1 VSYEG
6 SRLSTPRLP
15 ATVPLTN
22 ADNIFPNKVQLPTA
36 TFNAVSTN
44 LFTYSDGTLATYG
57 AFENVSDSPGS
68 IFGFTNAIAFGDNSV
83 VWRFAY
89 KTNYI
94 LIPGAVYTFSFYVQM
109 DDGRAPVP
117 GISTNV
123 NADFSIT
130 SQGLFGS
137 TNTNCVVRQVYGSV
151 YRVSV
156 TLTAVT
162 PSDFPF
168 RIGIAKYSTNSA
180 RTFKATGYQLELR
193 SEPSD
198 YIKTEAAP
206 VSRNELE
213 VNGVLKSAGELVIA
227 TPESTAAT
235 LTRASAATIHGA
247 DYAVNAP
254 RYLDNGVLIEEG
266 TTNLFTNTDG
276 AVGTYSGYQITDAPG
291 TIAGFTNA
299 IAFGNNSVQRAASR
313 INYTT
318 IIGTTYTLSAYVQM
332 DDGGAPVA
340 GGNSDATADF
350 SMVLHNSVISTLSN
364 CVITRVSGSLY
375 RVSVTYTATLAG
387 SNNGIY
393 KYTTQSARSFK
404 VTGYQLEIKSYA
416 TSYAESGA
424 TAFVRSPDVLR
435 VPSTA
440 WKKSSW
446 GFAMTIFRT
455 APVIDGF
462 YERIMNLRIEQF
474 TNEYELRLSPNGSI
488 DPVIYAGGYNVYYTT
503 TFATRI
509 EANRFYRISM
519 TGNGTT
525 LKIAVNGVIA
535 GSLNYVEPS
544 GTLPSFITI
553 GGVVATE
560 CNGIYSNVQVFS
572 RALTDAE
579 LIEASE
585 GLHVPADA
593 EWSLNNQL
601 IATSK
606 TLTLAADPTSA
617 MHAVTKQYVD
627 SKLAPTFVTNETPTG
642 TINGTNTVFTLA
654 NTPTTGSVELYQNSL
669 LLLPSVHFTVSG
681 STITYVSGFQPTTG
695 ETHRVSYRY

>member
-1 VSYEG
+1 MSYEG
-6 SRLSTPRLP
+6 SRVSAPRLP

-22 ADNIFPNKVQLPTA
+22 ADNTFTNKVQLPTA

-44 LFTYSDGTLATYG
+44 LFTYSDGTLATY
-57 AFENVSDSPGS
+57 EKNQNVTDSPGS
-68 IFGFTNAIAFGDNSV
+68 IPGFSNAIAFGVNSV

-94 LIPGAVYTFSFYVQM
+94 LIPGSVYTFSFYIQM

-117 GISTNV
+117 GFSYDANADLAITMQGISVSTSTNCIV
-123 NADFSIT
+123 KQVS
-130 SQGLFGS
+130 GS
-137 TNTNCVVRQVYGSV
+137 L
-151 YRVSV
+151 YRVSL
-156 TLTAVT
+156 TRTAVT
-162 PSDFPF
+162 PV
-168 RIGIAKYSTNSA
+168 IAENVGVVKYAANSA
-180 RTFKATGYQLELR
+180 RTFKIAGYQLELR

-227 TPESTAAT
+227 TPESEAAT
-235 LTRASAATIHGA
+235 LTRASAATVHGA

-276 AVGTYSGYQITDAPG
+276 ALASFGNAYQVTDAAG

-299 IAFGNNSVQRAASR
+299 IAFGNNSIQRAAAKT
-313 INYTT
+313 NYTT
-318 IIGTTYTLSAYVQM
+318 IVGTTYTLSAYVQM

-393 KYTTQSARSFK
+393 KYTNQSARSFK

-424 TAFVRSPDVLR
+424 SAFVRSADVLR

-474 TNEYELRLSPNGSI
+474 TNEYELRLSPNGSLN
-488 DPVIYAGGYNVYYTT
+488 PTIYAGGYNVYYTA

-553 GGVVATE
+553 GGVASTE

-579 LIEASE
+579 LIEASD

-601 IATSK
+601 IATNK
-606 TLTLAADPTSA
+606 TLTLATDPTSA

-627 SKLAPTFVTNETPTG
+627 SKLAPSFVTNETPTG

-654 NTPTTGSVELYQNSL
+654 NTPITGSVELYQNSL